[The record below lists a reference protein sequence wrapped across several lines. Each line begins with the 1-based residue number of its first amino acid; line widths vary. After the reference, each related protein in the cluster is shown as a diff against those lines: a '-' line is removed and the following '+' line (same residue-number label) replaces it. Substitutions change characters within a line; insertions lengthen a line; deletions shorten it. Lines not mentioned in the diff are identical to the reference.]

1 MHNLPIKWPTRKRS
15 ISGQQPSPPPSLSDD
30 VLIEILKRLPL
41 KSLVRFTCICKSWFS
56 ILTSP
61 SFMSILA
68 AFNSEKSQKF
78 QLFKRPID
86 IHSKINHTMFF
97 AYDSDN
103 LTREFTRVFLFKR
116 SHFVVSSAHGL
127 LCLYNFYDKYQNTS
141 PLILWNPSIKK
152 HRVVDLPPIEVQNTA
167 GGFPKL
173 IFGFGFDSC
182 SCSFKVVRVSYSTR
196 YTGTC
201 FLSAVYNI
209 TDGEWNCLGSTRV
222 PYFITTI
229 RWRGMCLNGVIHW
242 ICNLNVNLDTD
253 PNDRVYRMIWTLA
266 LGNAEFG
273 EIMLPKELMNMPDGS
288 LRVIMVPRNGK
299 ELLGVIHIRN
309 DIFSLWVM
317 ENYGVKSSWVKLFNV
332 NFYDSIKNDMNVL
345 VISDHEVVVK
355 TTRDGWLSYD
365 HNLQQIKCLET
376 KLSRSVDYVDTYEE
390 NLFLVGQNSK
400 RDRQGSQEYSGVKQ
414 DYFGVKQDYLGVKQ
428 NHKKVWKDDKGK
440 SLSI

>member
-15 ISGQQPSPPPSLSDD
+15 IPGQQPSPPPSQLPPSLSDD

-41 KSLVRFTCICKSWFS
+41 KSLVRFICICKSWFS
-56 ILTSP
+56 LLTSP

-68 AFNSEKSQKF
+68 AFNSKKSQKF
-78 QLFKRPID
+78 LLFKEPIYL
-86 IHSKINHTMFF
+86 HCKANHTMFF

-103 LTREFTRVFLFKR
+103 LTREFDRVFPFTR
-116 SHFVVSSAHGL
+116 SHFVVSSADGL
-127 LCLYNFYDKYQNTS
+127 LCLYNFYDKHQNKS

-152 HRVVDLPPIEVQNTA
+152 HRVVDVPPIEVQNTA

-182 SCSFKVVRVSYSTR
+182 SCSYKVVRVSYSIR
-196 YTGTC
+196 YTGNC
-201 FLSAVYNI
+201 FLSEVYSI
-209 TDGEWNCLGSTRV
+209 SDGEWSCLGLTKV
-222 PYFITTI
+222 PYSITTI
-229 RWRGMCLNGVIHW
+229 RWRGMCLNGVVHW

-266 LGNAEFG
+266 LGNGESG
-273 EIMLPKELMNMPDGS
+273 EIMLPKELVNMPDGS
-288 LRVIMVPRNGK
+288 LRVVMVPRNGK
-299 ELLGVIHIRN
+299 EVLGVIHIRD

-317 ENYGVKSSWVKLFNV
+317 ENYGVKAVKLFSV

-355 TTRDGWLSYD
+355 TMRDGWLSYD
-365 HNLQQIKCLET
+365 HNLQQIQSLET
-376 KLSRSVDYVDTYEE
+376 KLTPRMDYVDTYEE

-400 RDRQGSQEYSGVKQ
+400 RDQQDSQEYSGVKQ
-414 DYFGVKQDYLGVKQ
+414 DYLGVKR
-428 NHKKVWKDDKGK
+428 NHKKVWKDKP
-440 SLSI
+440 